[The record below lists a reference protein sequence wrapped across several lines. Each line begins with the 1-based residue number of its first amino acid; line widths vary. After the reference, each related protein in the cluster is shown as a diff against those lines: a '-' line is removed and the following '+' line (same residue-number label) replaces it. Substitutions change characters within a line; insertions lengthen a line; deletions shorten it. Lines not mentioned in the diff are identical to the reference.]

1 MAAPCGAGR
10 VLQWALTRGV
20 STYSMLGFQLTT
32 SQKNTTHESLDR
44 SVMAYEFVNESYKKD

>member
-1 MAAPCGAGR
+1 M
-10 VLQWALTRGV
+10 GV
-20 STYSMLGFQLTT
+20 NTGGFHLLLGFQLTT